1 MIRATRANIAPT
13 PWLVALVLTAAVAAM
28 PASAEDDPRAK
39 PLFNASVGT
48 LDLLKTFQSNEKAVT
63 VVLRGGARYSGRVK
77 AVGTS
82 AVILTG
88 LRGKEFFDA
97 WIPLESIVAMEERV
111 RLR

>member
-1 MIRATRANIAPT
+1 MYRATRANIGRM
-13 PWLVALVLTAAVAAM
+13 PWLAVLALVAAVAAT
-28 PASAEDDPRAK
+28 PATAQDDPRAK
-39 PLFNASVGT
+39 PLFNASVST
-48 LDLLKTFQSNEKAVT
+48 LDLLKTFQANEKAVI
-63 VVLRGGARYSGRVK
+63 VVLHGGVSYAGKVK